1 MYLRTE
7 IIFEKRLIGNRVKT
21 SFSDDKTRK
30 LWQNFMPRRKDI
42 LNRLSADLI
51 SLQIYYESFGICEF
65 NPTIEFEK
73 WALTEV
79 SDFTEVPKNMESF
92 ILTEGLYAVFLHK
105 NAINTAEDTFKY
117 IFKIWI
123 PNSEYHLD
131 NKRPHFEV
139 LGEQYKNNDITSE
152 EEIWIPIKLKH
163 NH

>member
-1 MYLRTE
+1 MCLRTE
-7 IIFEKRLIGNRVKT
+7 TISGKKLIGNRVKT
-21 SFSDDKTRK
+21 SFFNDKTK
-30 LWQNFMPRRKDI
+30 ELWQNFMPRRKDI
-42 LNRLSADLI
+42 LNRLSDDLI
-51 SLQIYYESFGICEF
+51 SLQIYNESFGIGKF
-65 NPTIEFEK
+65 NPTIEFDK

-79 SDFTEVPKNMESF
+79 SDFTEVPENMESF
-92 ILTEGLYAVFLHK
+92 ILTEGLYAVFLHR